1 MAKPLKII
9 LRVVGGLVLLVI
21 AALIAVALLFD
32 PNDYRGQIQDK
43 VQEET
48 GREFALGDIKLS
60 VFPWL
65 SVQLSDARLGNA
77 AGFGEQAFAEIQQV
91 KVGVKL
97 LPLLFD
103 QQVQVDTV
111 TLDGLHL
118 NLAKNKAGVA
128 NWQDLIDL
136 QKNKRSEEHTSELQS
151 LMRISYAVFCL

>member
-9 LRVVGGLVLLVI
+9 LLVVGGLVLLVI

-77 AGFGEQAFAEIQQV
+77 A
-91 KVGVKL
+91 
-97 LPLLFD
+97 
-103 QQVQVDTV
+103 
-111 TLDGLHL
+111 
-118 NLAKNKAGVA
+118 
-128 NWQDLIDL
+128 
-136 QKNKRSEEHTSELQS
+136 RSEEHTSELQS
-151 LMRISYAVFCL
+151 LMRISSAVFCL

>member
-9 LRVVGGLVLLVI
+9 LLVVGGLVLLVI

-65 SVQLSDARLGNA
+65 SVQLSDARLGNEIGRA
-77 AGFGEQAFAEIQQV
+77 SCRDSVCQLGEIS
-91 KVGVKL
+91 
-97 LPLLFD
+97 
-103 QQVQVDTV
+103 
-111 TLDGLHL
+111 
-118 NLAKNKAGVA
+118 GVA
-128 NWQDLIDL
+128 VALKTKTI
-136 QKNKRSEEHTSELQS
+136 EEKVT
-151 LMRISYAVFCL
+151 IIV

>member
-1 MAKPLKII
+1 MS
-9 LRVVGGLVLLVI
+9 
-21 AALIAVALLFD
+21 ALIACALLFD
-32 PNDYRGQIQDK
+32 PSAYRVWNQDK
-43 VQEET
+43 VHEEAC
-48 GREFALGDIKLS
+48 REFALGDIKLS

-65 SVQLSDARLGNA
+65 CVQLSDARLGNA

-136 QKNKRSEEHTSELQS
+136 QKKIGRAH
-151 LMRISYAVFCL
+151 V

>member
-9 LRVVGGLVLLVI
+9 LLVVGGLVLLVI

-65 SVQLSDARLGNA
+65 SVQLSDARLGNS
-77 AGFGEQAFAEIQQV
+77 AGFGEQAYAEIHPV
-91 KVGVKL
+91 KVGVTL
-97 LPLLFD
+97 LPLLFA
-103 QQVQVDTV
+103 QQVTVDTV

-118 NLAKNKAGVA
+118 NLAKHNASVA
-128 NWQDLIDL
+128 KWPDIIDL
-136 QKNKRSEEHTSELQS
+136 QKTKDQK
-151 LMRISYAVFCL
+151 

>member
-9 LRVVGGLVLLVI
+9 LLVVGGLVLLVI

-77 AGFGEQAFAEIQQV
+77 AGFGEQSFAEIQQV

-103 QQVQVDTV
+103 QQVQ
-111 TLDGLHL
+111 
-118 NLAKNKAGVA
+118 
-128 NWQDLIDL
+128 
-136 QKNKRSEEHTSELQS
+136 RSEEHTSEIQS
-151 LMRISYAVFCL
+151 LMRHPYSVFCLKKKKQYTLQHLHL

>member
-9 LRVVGGLVLLVI
+9 LLVVGGLVLLVI

-77 AGFGEQAFAEIQQV
+77 AGFGEQAFAEIQQEIER
-91 KVGVKL
+91 
-97 LPLLFD
+97 
-103 QQVQVDTV
+103 
-111 TLDGLHL
+111 
-118 NLAKNKAGVA
+118 A
-128 NWQDLIDL
+128 
-136 QKNKRSEEHTSELQS
+136 TSENRSSWRARL
-151 LMRISYAVFCL
+151 AVSSWKKKTK